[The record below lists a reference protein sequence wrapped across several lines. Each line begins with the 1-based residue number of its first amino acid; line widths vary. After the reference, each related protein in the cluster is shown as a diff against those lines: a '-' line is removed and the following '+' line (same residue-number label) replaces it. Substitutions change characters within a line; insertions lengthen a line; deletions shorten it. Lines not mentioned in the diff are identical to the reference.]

1 MATKP
6 KKKDLEAIA
15 GHELSAEVAARIR
28 FTYAVA
34 SKVSEDCTTTL
45 RDLVVPRPNQ
55 CYDARL
61 LDVGGYATTGDDG
74 RTQFRLT
81 EFICHT
87 GERFGQPINVVA
99 TPLSSE
105 PCLLTLRH
113 TLVNNGE
120 DVEIQV
126 WSWDTG
132 GKPAPTVSFD
142 WRCRVELPIVIL

>member
-6 KKKDLEAIA
+6 NQKDLEAIV
-15 GHELSAEVAARIR
+15 GHELSAEAAARIR

-34 SKVSEDCTTTL
+34 SSSSEDGITTL
-45 RDLVVPRPNQ
+45 RDLVVVSPNR
-55 CYDARL
+55 CYRTRL
-61 LDVGGYATTGDDG
+61 LDVGGFATTGGDG
-74 RTQFRLT
+74 KSQFRLT

-113 TLVNNGE
+113 TLVNDGE